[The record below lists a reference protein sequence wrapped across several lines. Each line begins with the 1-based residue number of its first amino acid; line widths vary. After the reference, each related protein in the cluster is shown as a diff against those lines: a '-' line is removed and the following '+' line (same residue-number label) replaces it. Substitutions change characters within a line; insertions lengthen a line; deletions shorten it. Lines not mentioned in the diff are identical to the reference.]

1 MKRALVVV
9 ISGTVLWF
17 VALVIEIAVSAST
30 ETLWICIVGILF
42 GFLGIARI
50 LKIMRRAKT

>member
-1 MKRALVVV
+1 MKRALLVV

-30 ETLWICIVGILF
+30 ETLWVCIMGILF

-50 LKIMRRAKT
+50 VKNLRRAKN